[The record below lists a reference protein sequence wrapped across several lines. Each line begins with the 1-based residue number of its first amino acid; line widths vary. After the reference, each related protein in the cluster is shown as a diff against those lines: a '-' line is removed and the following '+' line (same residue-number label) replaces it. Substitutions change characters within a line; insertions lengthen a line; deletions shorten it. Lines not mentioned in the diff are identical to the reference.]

1 MARLLLG
8 WEPLLAAMGT
18 VYFTALLGSALCRL
32 TELYRGE
39 ERGGEPLKFPC
50 LVGT

>member
-18 VYFTALLGSALCRL
+18 VYFTALLSSALCRL
-32 TELYRGE
+32 TELHRGE
-39 ERGGEPLKFPC
+39 KR
-50 LVGT
+50 